1 MPYCASTLI
10 IFAFVRDLLW
20 KAEGSRQLVQFG
32 KRVTKVTK
40 FFRKKLLEVI
50 KEKWK
55 LWEDNRKSLEKEISR
70 FSCISYR
77 LPLTFLQVDTWLESS
92 LRMRE
97 IAACAIHR
105 PDCFGYL
112 SKQQEHARKTSSP
125 TGWSRRYC
133 VLKDAALYFYD
144 DANAEKAFG
153 VACLHGFRV
162 HSSAP
167 TSGGRKHAFELQPP
181 DPTQRSYIF
190 ATESEMDKKR

>member
-1 MPYCASTLI
+1 M
-10 IFAFVRDLLW
+10 
-20 KAEGSRQLVQFG
+20 
-32 KRVTKVTK
+32 
-40 FFRKKLLEVI
+40 
-50 KEKWK
+50 
-55 LWEDNRKSLEKEISR
+55 
-70 FSCISYR
+70 YR
-77 LPLTFLQVDTWLESS
+77 LIKQTFDQASSHRDQSILIKSFPLKRALFNIYAALSMCLQIDTWLDASM
-92 LRMRE
+92 RMRE
-97 IAACAIHR
+97 VAACAIQR

-167 TSGGRKHAFELQPP
+167 SSGGRKHAFELQPP

>member
-1 MPYCASTLI
+1 MNLFEY
-10 IFAFVRDLLW
+10 
-20 KAEGSRQLVQFG
+20 
-32 KRVTKVTK
+32 
-40 FFRKKLLEVI
+40 FFIYV
-50 KEKWK
+50 
-55 LWEDNRKSLEKEISR
+55 KSFFL
-70 FSCISYR
+70 R
-77 LPLTFLQVDTWLESS
+77 LCFFDQNSDGLYKILRLNNSPKIDTWLDSS

-97 IAACAIHR
+97 MAACAIAR

-167 TSGGRKHAFELQPP
+167 SSGGRKHAFELQPP

>member
-1 MPYCASTLI
+1 
-10 IFAFVRDLLW
+10 
-20 KAEGSRQLVQFG
+20 
-32 KRVTKVTK
+32 
-40 FFRKKLLEVI
+40 
-50 KEKWK
+50 
-55 LWEDNRKSLEKEISR
+55 
-70 FSCISYR
+70 
-77 LPLTFLQVDTWLESS
+77 
-92 LRMRE
+92 MRE
-97 IAACAIHR
+97 MAACAIVR

-112 SKQQEHARKTSSP
+112 NKQQEHARKTSSP

-167 TSGGRKHAFELQPP
+167 SSGGRKHAFELQSP

-190 ATESEMDKKR
+190 ASESEMDKKR

>member
-1 MPYCASTLI
+1 MFFKFKTKGKASLANFSRSSKNIIETVRFLI
-10 IFAFVRDLLW
+10 QIYFLSLW
-20 KAEGSRQLVQFG
+20 DFD
-32 KRVTKVTK
+32 
-40 FFRKKLLEVI
+40 F
-50 KEKWK
+50 
-55 LWEDNRKSLEKEISR
+55 KSYPILIVSL
-70 FSCISYR
+70 Y
-77 LPLTFLQVDTWLESS
+77 QVDTWLEAS

-97 IAACAIHR
+97 MAACAIHR

-162 HSSAP
+162 HGSAP

>member
-1 MPYCASTLI
+1 MTLI
-10 IFAFVRDLLW
+10 SPKI
-20 KAEGSRQLVQFG
+20 
-32 KRVTKVTK
+32 
-40 FFRKKLLEVI
+40 
-50 KEKWK
+50 
-55 LWEDNRKSLEKEISR
+55 
-70 FSCISYR
+70 
-77 LPLTFLQVDTWLESS
+77 DTWLDSS

-97 IAACAIHR
+97 MAACAIAR

-167 TSGGRKHAFELQPP
+167 SSGGRKHAFELQSS

-190 ATESEMDKKR
+190 ATETEMDKKRWIIIELVAPAQIPIVAEISYSNEFKEMKKMINKLLLIKILL

>member
-1 MPYCASTLI
+1 M
-10 IFAFVRDLLW
+10 LL
-20 KAEGSRQLVQFG
+20 KYQAHSKIKF
-32 KRVTKVTK
+32 VTKI
-40 FFRKKLLEVI
+40 FPRL
-50 KEKWK
+50 
-55 LWEDNRKSLEKEISR
+55 R
-70 FSCISYR
+70 FDPAITTINVNIINGR
-77 LPLTFLQVDTWLESS
+77 ILQVDTWLEAS

-97 IAACAIHR
+97 MAACAIHR